1 MTELIFQ
8 KDLIL
13 KRQVYQENVWFA
25 IIGIWKMLDLNSS
38 QIFAINVVLDVS
50 VQNQRRIEI
59 LNVNGVDCGCILSG
73 TSRNKSVNI
82 LNNSV

>member
-1 MTELIFQ
+1 MIN
-8 KDLIL
+8 L
-13 KRQVYQENVWFA
+13 KQRWVWQNCMICHYWYLKGVGFKFKSN
-25 IIGIWKMLDLNSS
+25 IC
-38 QIFAINVVLDVS
+38 NVVLDVS

-82 LNNSV
+82 LNNSM

>member
-1 MTELIFQ
+1 MICHYWY
-8 KDLIL
+8 L
-13 KRQVYQENVWFA
+13 KGVGFKFKSN
-25 IIGIWKMLDLNSS
+25 IC
-38 QIFAINVVLDVS
+38 NVVLDVS

>member
-1 MTELIFQ
+1 MICHYWYL
-8 KDLIL
+8 KDVGFKFKSNIC
-13 KRQVYQENVWFA
+13 
-25 IIGIWKMLDLNSS
+25 
-38 QIFAINVVLDVS
+38 NVVLDVS